1 MPDCLLLNGDG
12 QPVSLLPLSV
22 ICWKEA
28 IKHLVLEK
36 GKTLAWHENWIVRSS
51 YWETRVPAIIMLSEY
66 TKPKTTVRYSKSNV
80 FLRDRFKCQ
89 YCGVDVTKRSAT
101 LDHVMP
107 VSHGGRSTWE
117 NSTTSCA
124 HCNSTKGNKKHIK
137 PKEVP
142 HKPSYW
148 ELIDKRKSL
157 PFEIN
162 HPDWEMYLR

>member
-137 PKEVP
+137 PKAVP

-162 HPDWEMYLR
+162 HPDWEMYLC